1 LYDTPGVL
9 WPRIIVEQSGFN
21 LAASGAIGVN
31 AFDEETVALALLHYL
46 IPTYPQVLHARYKID
61 DVPSHTDEDMLE
73 AIGRQR
79 GAVQSGGRI
88 NLTKA
93 AHIVIH
99 DFRTA
104 ALGRVTLETPDE
116 FAAWLTEGKIADAE
130 RAVRK
135 EAIEKNKKTA
145 YKSNKR

>member
-1 LYDTPGVL
+1 
-9 WPRIIVEQSGFN
+9 
-21 LAASGAIGVN
+21 
-31 AFDEETVALALLHYL
+31 
-46 IPTYPQVLHARYKID
+46 
-61 DVPSHTDEDMLE
+61 MLE

-88 NLTKA
+88 NTTKA

-104 ALGRVTLETPDE
+104 ALGRVTLETPE
-116 FAAWLTEGKIADAE
+116 QFAAWLAEGKKADAE

-135 EAIEKNKKTA
+135 EAIEKTKKTA
-145 YKSNKR
+145 RKNLK

>member
-1 LYDTPGVL
+1 
-9 WPRIIVEQSGFN
+9 
-21 LAASGAIGVN
+21 
-31 AFDEETVALALLHYL
+31 
-46 IPTYPQVLHARYKID
+46 VLHQRYNID
-61 DVPSHTDEDMLE
+61 DVASHTDEEMLD
-73 AIGRQR
+73 AIGHKR

-88 NLTKA
+88 NTTKT

-104 ALGRVTLETPDE
+104 ALGRVTLETPE
-116 FAAWLTEGKIADAE
+116 QFAAWLAEGKIADAE

-145 YKSNKR
+145 HKSKKR